1 MKTDKLG
8 FIDSNIIVYAIDE
21 ESPFFKKANHF
32 INQIDKLGI
41 NVCISPQ
48 IVGEV
53 YSIITNPKRVRKP
66 LGPNQAVEI
75 IEAIWESGAFIKI
88 YPKIDTI
95 RTIINLIKQYQIKA
109 NNFYDAQIVATML
122 DNNIKVIYTVNTN
135 DFKVFKEIKVINPLE

>member
-1 MKTDKLG
+1 MRADKLG

-32 INQIDKLGI
+32 INQIDKLDM

-66 LGPNQAVEI
+66 LNPEQAVEI
-75 IEAIWESGAFIKI
+75 IEAIWESDAFIKI
-88 YPKIDTI
+88 YPKIDTM
-95 RTIINLIKQYQIKA
+95 RTTINIIKQYQIRA

-122 DNNIKVIYTVNTN
+122 DNNIGLIYTVNVK
-135 DFKVFKEIKVINPLE
+135 DFEIFKEIKAINPLK

>member
-1 MKTDKLG
+1 MRADKLG

-32 INQIDKLGI
+32 INQIDKLDM

-66 LGPNQAVEI
+66 LNPEQAVEI
-75 IEAIWESGAFIKI
+75 IEAILESDAFIKI
-88 YPKIDTI
+88 YPKIDTM
-95 RTIINLIKQYQIKA
+95 RTTINIIKQYQIRA

-122 DNNIKVIYTVNTN
+122 DNNISLIYTVNVK
-135 DFKVFKEIKVINPLE
+135 DFETFKEIKAINPLK